1 MNNLG
6 KVVEVFSAKKGQSGF
21 PRPIVNELNIIN
33 GFGIQNDKFAGKDED
48 KAVMIV
54 GTIAY
59 EIARKNGIKLEPG
72 SFGENILLDF
82 NPHNYFIGTILK
94 IGNTILKVTQACTI
108 CNHLSMFDDTLPSL
122 VKDCR
127 GLYCKVLEDGYIKKD
142 MSVKIIMSYQ
152 SSKMIAS

>member
-6 KVVEVFSAKKGQSGF
+6 KTVEVFSAKKGQSGL
-21 PRPIVNELNIIN
+21 PRPIVDELNIIN
-33 GFGIQNDKFAGKDED
+33 GFGIQDDKFAGKDED

-59 EIARKNGIKLEPG
+59 EIAKKNGIKLELG

-82 NPHNYFIGTILK
+82 NPHDYFIGTIFK
-94 IGNTILKVTQACTI
+94 IGNTVLEVTQACTI
-108 CNHLSMFDDTLPSL
+108 CNHLSVFGNALPSL
-122 VKDCR
+122 VKNCR
-127 GLYCKVLEDGYIKKD
+127 GLYCKVLEGGYIKKD
-142 MSVKIIMSYQ
+142 MSVKVILSCQ

>member
-6 KVVEVFSAKKGQSGF
+6 KTVEIFSAKKGQSGL

-33 GFGIQNDKFAGKDED
+33 GFGIQDDKFAGKDED

-59 EIARKNGIKLEPG
+59 EIAKKNGITLEQG

-82 NPHNYFIGTILK
+82 NPHDYFIGTIFK
-94 IGNTILKVTQACTI
+94 IGNTVLEVTQACTI
-108 CNHLSMFDDTLPSL
+108 CNHLSVFGDALPSL
-122 VKDCR
+122 VKNCR
-127 GLYCKVLEDGYIKKD
+127 GLYCKVLEGGCIKKD
-142 MSVKIIMSYQ
+142 MSVKVILSCQ